1 MYREFDRRPTAML
14 LFGTVPV
21 PARYLFIS
29 VSEEIIRNRKL
40 RSDSEVRGKANCNV
54 TLKIV
59 GLVVKSV

>member
-1 MYREFDRRPTAML
+1 ML

>member
-1 MYREFDRRPTAML
+1 ML

-40 RSDSEVRGKANCNV
+40 RSESDFEVRGKANCNV
-54 TLKIV
+54 TLRIV
-59 GLVVKSV
+59 GLVVKCIRVNGELD